1 MVRGRLQF
9 TDKEREDL
17 EANKYVKRVSLV
29 NVSFTDEFR
38 DYFVKRYY
46 DGVKVPQIFAEC
58 GFDINVL
65 GRARMHGFRARTIGS
80 VSGYKRNKLEELQL
94 QIDELRLQVDEL
106 KLRVEGLERYNTLEC
121 L

>member
-9 TDKEREDL
+9 TNKEREDL
-17 EANKYVKRVSLV
+17 EANKYVKRVSSV
-29 NVSFTDEFR
+29 NISFTDEFR

-46 DGVKVPQIFAEC
+46 EGIKVPQIFAEC

-80 VSGYKRNKLEELQL
+80 VSGYKRNKLNELQT
-94 QIDELRLQVDEL
+94 QVDDL
-106 KLRVEGLERYNTLEC
+106 KKRVEQLESMVNHIVHFGTM
-121 L
+121 